1 MVVLVAL
8 VVALIPHALA
18 VSIPAKRQSITTLS
32 SAQIDTF
39 TPYSNFAAAAYCTA
53 AQTADW
59 GCGSLC
65 EANSGFVVQASGGD
79 GDGTQFWYVGYD
91 PSLKEVIV
99 AHQGTDPDEL
109 KADLTDVNIIR
120 GKLDSTLFPGIS
132 SSITVHEGFRNE
144 QKKTASS
151 VLAAVKASMSAHAT
165 SSVTVVGHSLGAA
178 ISLIDSVFLTLN
190 LGSDATI
197 KYIGYGLPRV
207 GNQAFADYL
216 DANIDVTHINNKED
230 DVPIVPGMFLGY
242 HHPSGE
248 IHIQDS
254 GAWDS
259 CPGQDNESALC
270 TTGDVSSIFTGDE
283 DDHDGPYNG
292 VYMGTVGAELCTGP

>member
-1 MVVLVAL
+1 MVALVAL
-8 VVALIPHALA
+8 AVALIPHALA
-18 VSIPAKRQSITTLS
+18 ISVPAKRQSITPLS
-32 SAQIDTF
+32 TAQIDAF

-59 GCGSLC
+59 DCGPLC
-65 EANSGFVVQASGGD
+65 DANSGFVVQASGGD

-91 PSLKEVIV
+91 PSLKQVIV
-99 AHQGTDPDEL
+99 AHQGTDPDQIMS
-109 KADLTDVNIIR
+109 DLTDANIIR

-144 QKKTASS
+144 QAKTASS

-165 SSVTVVGHSLGAA
+165 SSVTIVGHSLGAA
-178 ISLIDSVFLTLN
+178 ISLLDSVYLSLN
-190 LGSDATI
+190 LGSSVTI
-197 KYIGYGLPRV
+197 KFIGYGLPRV
-207 GNQAFADYL
+207 GNQDFADYL

-230 DVPIVPGMFLGY
+230 LVPILPGMFLGY

-248 IHIQDS
+248 IHILDS

-259 CPGQDNESALC
+259 CPGQDNESDSC
-270 TTGDVSSIFTGDE
+270 TTGDVPSIFQGDE

-292 VYMGTVGAELCTGP
+292 VSMGTIAADMCT